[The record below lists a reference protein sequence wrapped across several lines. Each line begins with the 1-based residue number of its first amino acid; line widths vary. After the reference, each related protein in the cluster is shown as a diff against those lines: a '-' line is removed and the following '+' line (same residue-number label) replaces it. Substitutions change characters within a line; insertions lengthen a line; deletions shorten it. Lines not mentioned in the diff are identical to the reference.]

1 MGESAPPHVSQTL
14 NKKMDKKFYVAPML
28 EQIKIDTTVIMAGS
42 PGGGIKDDF
51 SAPTEETPSSEQP
64 TGW

>member
-1 MGESAPPHVSQTL
+1 
-14 NKKMDKKFYVAPML
+14 MDKKFYVAPML

-42 PGGGIKDDF
+42 PGAGINSDY
-51 SAPTEETPSSEQP
+51 SATTGETPEPEQP

>member
-1 MGESAPPHVSQTL
+1 VGEPAPPHISQTL
-14 NKKMDKKFYVAPML
+14 KKKMDKKFYVAPML

-42 PGGGIKDDF
+42 PGAGINSDY
-51 SAPTEETPSSEQP
+51 SASTGETPEPEQP